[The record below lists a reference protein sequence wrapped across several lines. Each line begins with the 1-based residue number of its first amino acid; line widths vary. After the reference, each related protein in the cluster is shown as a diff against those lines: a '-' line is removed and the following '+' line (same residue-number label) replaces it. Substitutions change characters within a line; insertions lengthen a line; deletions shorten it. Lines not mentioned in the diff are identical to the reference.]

1 MPTDTSVNHPNN
13 PPSAVQ
19 RVRRRL
25 WTSDLRTARIVRFA
39 VGVTA
44 AVAIA
49 FGFEWPLYF
58 LTPVF
63 TAFFLSLPL
72 PAPTPRKMIDNILYV
87 FAAFALGL
95 VFTLFLL
102 PYPLIY
108 VVALGLVL
116 FRIYYLANRGGPI
129 FLVLMCLV
137 AVLILPML
145 GQTNEALPMGFAL
158 YFVWSS
164 LLAILLFWLVHLVL
178 PDPPSGNS
186 PMGGGY
192 GGFKRGY
199 SREAALTA
207 LKSTVAILPL
217 ATLFIVF
224 QWTSE
229 ILVMVFAA
237 IFSLSPQIS
246 QGAAAASKSL
256 TSTLIGGF
264 AALLFYYLIVAVPEY
279 HFFIALMLLTTLLF
293 GLGIFSENPM
303 AKYLA
308 SAFIALLI
316 LVQSGMGGDASVTG
330 KFIMRVIL
338 ISAAALYVVAIL
350 SVLDHFWQRRTQKA

>member
-1 MPTDTSVNHPNN
+1 MSTDTPVEVSTDAPG
-13 PPSAVQ
+13 AD
-19 RVRRRL
+19 RRTGRRL
-25 WTSDLRTARIVRFA
+25 WTNDLRTARIVRFA

-44 AVAIA
+44 AVTIA

-63 TAFFLSLPL
+63 TTFFLALPL
-72 PAPTPRKMIDNILYV
+72 PAPTLRQITNNILYV

-95 VFTLFLL
+95 VFTMFLL
-102 PYPLIY
+102 PYPLVY
-108 VVALGLVL
+108 VFALGLVL

-129 FLVLMCLV
+129 FLVLMCLI

-145 GQTNEALPMGFAL
+145 AQSHEALPVGFAS
-158 YFVWSS
+158 YFIWSS
-164 LLAILLFWLVHLVL
+164 LLAILFFWLAHVL
-178 PDPPSGNS
+178 FPDPPSEQ
-186 PMGGGY
+186 PALAGY
-192 GGFKRGY
+192 GGFQKGY

-217 ATLFIVF
+217 ATLFIAF
-224 QWTSE
+224 QWTGE

-246 QGAAAASKSL
+246 KGAAVALKSL
-256 TSTLIGGF
+256 TSTLIGGL
-264 AALLFYYLIVAVPEY
+264 AALLFYYLIIAIPEY

-293 GLGIFSENPM
+293 GAGIFSDSPL
-303 AKYLA
+303 AKFLA
-308 SAFIALLI
+308 SALIALLI
-316 LVQSGMGGDASVTG
+316 LVQSGMGEGASITG
-330 KFIMRVIL
+330 KFVMRVIL

-350 SVLDHFWQRRTQKA
+350 SVLDHFWQRKVRRA

>member
-1 MPTDTSVNHPNN
+1 MSTDMATEASTDTSD
-13 PPSAVQ
+13 SE
-19 RVRRRL
+19 RKTCRRPWAR
-25 WTSDLRTARIVRFA
+25 DLRIARIVRFA

-63 TAFFLSLPL
+63 TAFLLALPL
-72 PAPTPRKMIDNILYV
+72 PAPTLRQNVNNVLYV
-87 FAAFALGL
+87 FAAMALGL

-102 PYPLIY
+102 PYPLVYIL
-108 VVALGLVL
+108 ALGLVL

-129 FLVLMCLV
+129 FLVLMSLI

-145 GQTNEALPMGFAL
+145 AQTHEAVPVGFAL

-164 LLAILLFWLVHLVL
+164 LLAIFLFSLAHGIF
-178 PDPPSGNS
+178 PDPTTRQLPEGR
-186 PMGGGY
+186 GY
-192 GGFKRGY
+192 GGFQRGY

-217 ATLFIVF
+217 ATLFIAS

-237 IFSLSPQIS
+237 IFSLSPQLS
-246 QGAAAASKSL
+246 HGVAAALKSL

-264 AALLFYYLIVAVPEY
+264 TALLFFYLIVAVPQY

-293 GLGIFSENPM
+293 GAGIFSANPI
-303 AKYLA
+303 AKYLP

-316 LVQSGMGGDASVTG
+316 LVQSGMEEGAIITVN
-330 KFIMRVIL
+330 FVIRVFL
-338 ISAAALYVVAIL
+338 ISLATLYVGAIL
-350 SVLDHFWQRRTQKA
+350 SVLDHFWQRKTQVA